1 MRRRRCKSCSN
12 TGIQQIEPPNFE
24 SFLLSMDATDMDHL
38 DLVSVAKGHLDSLAK
53 SVESFKD
60 LEGRT
65 WRALRLSPLHRF
77 DPTLVQT

>member
-1 MRRRRCKSCSN
+1 
-12 TGIQQIEPPNFE
+12 
-24 SFLLSMDATDMDHL
+24 MDATDMDHL

>member
-1 MRRRRCKSCSN
+1 
-12 TGIQQIEPPNFE
+12 
-24 SFLLSMDATDMDHL
+24 MDAAELDRL
-38 DLVSVAKGHLDSLAK
+38 DLVSVAQSHLATLVK

>member
-1 MRRRRCKSCSN
+1 LN
-12 TGIQQIEPPNFE
+12 PFFVG
-24 SFLLSMDATDMDHL
+24 MDAAELDRL
-38 DLVSVAKGHLDSLAK
+38 DLVSVAQSHLATLVK